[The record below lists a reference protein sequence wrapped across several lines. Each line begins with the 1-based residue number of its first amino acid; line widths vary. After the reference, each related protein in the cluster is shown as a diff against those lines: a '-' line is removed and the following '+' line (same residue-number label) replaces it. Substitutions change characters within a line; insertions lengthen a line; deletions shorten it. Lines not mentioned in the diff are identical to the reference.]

1 MMSLFLLG
9 GANSVKAKTLDVNL
23 SALPASSENTT
34 WDNSTKTF
42 AWSST
47 GYNSTELF
55 ATDNYSTYTTLNLKT
70 TAGTADHFRIIVRFT
85 NGADQVIITPVAVG
99 NVSITLT
106 DYITLANLAN
116 VSSIRLS
123 GANDVATGNIKVSR
137 VYLEGPDYIKQ
148 TTVKVAP
155 DGVTNIN
162 GLEGA
167 GSYIWNVSYPV
178 TIGSVTQIG
187 GCIDDDSKSVDIT
200 GLDYIVFVVSEASAD
215 AAINLRTFVASQA
228 YDPEKESGNAY
239 RKCLYPHPIADYA
252 TVENW
257 ETMTS
262 ITEPGIYVVKVSG
275 NKYLRCI
282 KSRGNWEGNIGS
294 IKISLAYMGS
304 GSTPAAPVDQITR
317 VGEDALTD
325 ANATWFD
332 VTGLSGSG
340 ISYDASNSNALFIAN
355 DDDELTNEDNVI
367 VSGTCENLALKDGN
381 YPFKVYDT
389 FTASSVSYN
398 RTFKAGKYSTIC
410 LPFALTAEEAAAAG
424 NFYELSGV
432 NAEGTQLTFED
443 ITASGTTA
451 YKPYIF
457 KAKADNAPF
466 TGYSDKPIAKTPNS
480 LAFTG
485 TTVAGYTLTGV
496 LTGSSDVAA
505 DYADKKVYGWSGNS
519 GQEGTFVKVGTGV
532 AIDPFR
538 AYVVYD
544 GAGSSPA
551 RMSARFVGG
560 FVTGVKEVS
569 EAKNFLNPDGKFV
582 ENGKIVIVKNGVKY
596 NTAGAQIK

>member
-1 MMSLFLLG
+1 MG
-9 GANSVKAKTLDVNL
+9 GVNSVKAKILEVNL
-23 SALPASSENTT
+23 SSLPASSENTT

-85 NGADQVIITPVAVG
+85 NGADQVIIAPVAVG

-167 GSYIWNVSYPV
+167 GDYTWNVSYPV
-178 TIGSVTQIG
+178 TIGSTTQVG

-200 GLDYIVFVVSEASAD
+200 GLDYIVFVVSDASAD

-228 YDPEKESGNAY
+228 YDPGKESGNTY

-282 KSRGNWEGNIGS
+282 KSRGSWEGNTGS
-294 IKISLAYMGS
+294 IKISLAYIGS
-304 GSTPAAPVDQITR
+304 GSTPAAPEDQVTR
-317 VGEDALTD
+317 VGEGALTD

-332 VTGLSGSG
+332 VTGLTESG
-340 ISYDASNSNALFIAN
+340 ITYDATNSNALFVAN
-355 DDDELTNEDNVI
+355 NDDELTNEDNVI

-381 YPFKVYDT
+381 YPFKAYDT

-505 DYADKKVYGWSGNS
+505 DHAGKKVYGWSGNS
-519 GQEGTFVKVGTGV
+519 GEEEGKFVKVGSGV
-532 AIDPFR
+532 SIDPFR

-544 GAGSSPA
+544 GSGSSPA
-551 RMSARFVGG
+551 RMAARFVGG
-560 FVTGVKEVS
+560 SVTGIDEIS
-569 EAKNFLNPDGKFV
+569 EAQGFNNFEGKVF
-582 ENGKIVIVKNGVKY
+582 ENGKIVIYKKGMKFNANGARLK
-596 NTAGAQIK
+596 